1 MWPQE
6 VYRGLRGRRSV
17 QIALDLHDLDQAA
30 AVATAVAA
38 AGADLIEIGD
48 PLIKQAGVAA
58 IGHIKRLVPD
68 MHVVAEMMSA
78 DWGRD
83 QVVLAAEAGADA
95 VLLIGPSTAASV
107 SAAVEAGKRLG
118 VPISLDVPQERI
130 SESWIRDMERC
141 GVDGFAVT
149 TNIDVGV
156 ASRHPLGAA
165 RLIRGWTRLPVAVS
179 GGFGE
184 TDHSVI
190 ISLDWDI
197 LIIGRSVTEAVDPK
211 SAALRLTGALHDT
224 EARRNEDHSP

>member
-1 MWPQE
+1 
-6 VYRGLRGRRSV
+6 
-17 QIALDLHDLDQAA
+17 
-30 AVATAVAA
+30 
-38 AGADLIEIGD
+38 
-48 PLIKQAGVAA
+48 
-58 IGHIKRLVPD
+58 
-68 MHVVAEMMSA
+68 
-78 DWGRD
+78 
-83 QVVLAAEAGADA
+83 
-95 VLLIGPSTAASV
+95 
-107 SAAVEAGKRLG
+107 
-118 VPISLDVPQERI
+118 
-130 SESWIRDMERC
+130 MERC

-190 ISLDWDI
+190 TSLDWDI
-197 LIIGRSVTEAVDPK
+197 LIIGRSVTEALDPK